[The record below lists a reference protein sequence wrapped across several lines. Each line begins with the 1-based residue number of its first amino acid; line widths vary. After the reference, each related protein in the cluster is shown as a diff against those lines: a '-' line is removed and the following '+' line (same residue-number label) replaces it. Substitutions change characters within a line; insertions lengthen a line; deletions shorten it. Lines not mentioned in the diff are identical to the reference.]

1 MSRVGDV
8 RRTTGETDISVRIDL
23 DGSGTANIATGIGF
37 FDHML
42 TLFAH
47 HGLMDIVLS
56 ADGDLATGSHH
67 TIEDVGITIGQAID
81 RAAGARESIERYGAS
96 IVPMD
101 EVLVEVVLDLSG
113 RPLLVSNVAV
123 APTVI
128 GGFETECVT
137 EFLRGLANHAR
148 MTLHVRVLADG
159 NVHHVLEAVFKATA
173 RALAAALRVNPR
185 SVGIPSTKGA
195 L

>member
-1 MSRVGDV
+1 MTRLGEV

-23 DGSGTANIATGIGF
+23 DGTGGADIATGIGF
-37 FDHML
+37 LDHML
-42 TLFAH
+42 TLFAR
-47 HGLMDIVLS
+47 HGLMDLVLS
-56 ADGDLATGSHH
+56 AEGDLATGSHH
-67 TIEDVGITIGQAID
+67 TIEDVGIALGQAID
-81 RAAGARESIERYGAS
+81 RAAGVRESIERYGAS
-96 IVPMD
+96 VVPMD
-101 EVLVEVVLDLSG
+101 EVLVEVALDLSG

-123 APTVI
+123 APTTI
-128 GGFETECVT
+128 GGFEAECVT
-137 EFLRGLANHAR
+137 EFLRGLANHGR

-185 SVGIPSTKGA
+185 SPGVPSTKGA